1 MCRGVHLLYLSGDHV
16 IKVAGEGPGQ
26 PQDVVILL
34 PGVPQVLDLPI
45 KLHIHGL
52 VCLTQPLVQTLSAA
66 LISGDGPLPDYN

>member
-34 PGVPQVLDLPI
+34 PGVPQGLDLAI
-45 KLHIHGL
+45 QLHVHRL
-52 VCLTQPLVQTLSAA
+52 VCLAQPLVQTLSAA
-66 LISGDGPLPDYN
+66 LVGGDGPLPV